1 VIEALLFDYGGV
13 VSDGGKD
20 FEPANRLANNL
31 GIEKQDAYKTI
42 EGPWDSLCKGM
53 ISVGEF
59 WATIE
64 NSVGHPIADDS
75 RAIWNTYEECMF
87 PRSNI
92 QKLLENLRA
101 SKYILGLLSDTV
113 HPTALSIRENGG
125 YDMFDFTIL
134 SCEAGLRKPNQK
146 IYELALSK
154 LDDVAPQNVVFID
167 DNPKNLVPATMLGMK
182 TILATDS
189 RRLVND
195 INALLST

>member
-20 FEPANRLANNL
+20 FEPANRLANYL

-42 EGPWDSLCKGM
+42 DGPWDSLCKGL
-53 ISVGEF
+53 ISIDGF
-59 WATIE
+59 WTTIE
-64 NSVGHPIADDS
+64 NSLGRPIPDDS

-87 PRSNI
+87 PRPNI

-113 HPTALSIRENGG
+113 PPTARSIRESGG

-134 SCEAGLRKPNQK
+134 SCESGLRKPDQK

-154 LDDVAPQNVVFID
+154 LHDIAPQNVVFID
-167 DNPKNLVPATMLGMK
+167 DNPKNLVPASMLGME

-189 RRLVND
+189 IRMVND
-195 INALLST
+195 INSLLLT